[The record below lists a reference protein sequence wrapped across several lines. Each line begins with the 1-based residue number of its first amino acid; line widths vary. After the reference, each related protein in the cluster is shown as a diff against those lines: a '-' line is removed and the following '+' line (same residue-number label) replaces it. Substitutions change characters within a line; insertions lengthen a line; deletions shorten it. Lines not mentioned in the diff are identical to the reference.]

1 MSTSDK
7 ELQDAFKRSQQVQ
20 KQNDGMVV
28 SAQVTDFYSKSETKC
43 LYQKRKQYI

>member
-20 KQNDGMVV
+20 KQNDGDGQSVMAIGVEV
-28 SAQVTDFYSKSETKC
+28 SE
-43 LYQKRKQYI
+43 